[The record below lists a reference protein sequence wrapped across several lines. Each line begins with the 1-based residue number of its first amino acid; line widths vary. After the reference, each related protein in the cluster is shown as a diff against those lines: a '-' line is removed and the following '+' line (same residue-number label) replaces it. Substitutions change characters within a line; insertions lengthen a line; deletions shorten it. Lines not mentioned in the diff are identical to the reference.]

1 MRAKSR
7 QLAINLA
14 LVAGSVLV
22 GLLFLEFV
30 VFGLI
35 LRPDDVLPNV
45 SVNGVVRY
53 MPNSHAV
60 FRHPDG
66 TQSLVTINRQ
76 GWNSTKPA
84 YSKAKTPG
92 VLRIA
97 VVGDSYVHGSFVDAA
112 QGFPEVIERQ
122 LNAAGV
128 RAEVLRFGMDGAPLS
143 QYLHMLRREV
153 RAFKPDLVVVQ
164 LIHNDFDES
173 YRFLKTRYASAFLK
187 IGVDVSGRPREI
199 APEEFTPGRADALRQ
214 LNTFRYLY
222 YKTGAYLRLKR
233 LVSGLWWGG
242 DEDFAPEFVSS
253 GVDIRRI
260 ADHAKNRFFARYVLS
275 EMQALSR
282 EDGFKLAFAMDGVRE
297 AIYAG
302 KPLDSYEVHKLNVSP
317 AICDRARPVVARP
330 AGHLPATLCP
340 RRSPLRVPI
349 RLALERARQPT
360 GRRGDCRLPARRP
373 TPARRSSRREQCRAA
388 RCAEGLRDGPPRS
401 SQKINEWAA
410 LTGRMLLD
418 LLIDAGWRRATPCL
432 GVSCAGSTDPC

>member
-1 MRAKSR
+1 MCC
-7 QLAINLA
+7 
-14 LVAGSVLV
+14 
-22 GLLFLEFV
+22 
-30 VFGLI
+30 
-35 LRPDDVLPNV
+35 PNV

-187 IGVDVSGRPREI
+187 IGVDDQGRPREI

-275 EMQALSR
+275 EMRALSR

-302 KPLDSYEVHKLNVSP
+302 KPLDSYEVHKLNRIAGDLTSELGLSFLDLQDTFQEHYAREGRRFEFP
-317 AICDRARPVVARP
+317 FDWHWNALGNRLAGEAIAGFLLADPRLLGPRP
-330 AGHLPATLCP
+330 A
-340 RRSPLRVPI
+340 
-349 RLALERARQPT
+349 E
-360 GRRGDCRLPARRP
+360 
-373 TPARRSSRREQCRAA
+373 SSAAARAA
-388 RCAEGLRDGPPRS
+388 PKG
-401 SQKINEWAA
+401 
-410 LTGRMLLD
+410 
-418 LLIDAGWRRATPCL
+418 
-432 GVSCAGSTDPC
+432 